1 MSQGPLRT
9 AVYIDGYNLYYGR
22 LRHTNYKWL
31 DVVLLFDSILKIQ
44 DPNSSL
50 EAVKYFTAPALA
62 KFASHGNASTTAQ
75 QQYHRALLA
84 KYPDKFSIKL
94 GTHTFDK
101 SGTSLPTF
109 IPGSPYD
116 RSIRSHVWKLEEKKT
131 DVNLAMAMYRDVAKD
146 LYDQVIICSNDS
158 DAEPV
163 LEALK
168 EDFPNLIIGVVSPLR
183 EHVRDSRSIST
194 SLSNF
199 ADWTRKY
206 ILDQELEKAQLPA
219 RVPTKKKPADKP
231 THW

>member
-1 MSQGPLRT
+1 MNPGPIKT

-31 DVVLLFDSILKIQ
+31 DVVLLFESILKTQ

-62 KFASHGNASTTAQ
+62 KFASHGNASTIAQ
-75 QQYHRALLA
+75 HQYHRALLA
-84 KYPDKFSIKL
+84 SYPTKFFIKQ
-94 GTHTFDK
+94 GAHTYAK
-101 SGTSLPTF
+101 TGTSLPTF
-109 IPGSPYD
+109 IVGSPYD
-116 RSIRSHVWKLEEKKT
+116 RNIRSHVWKLEEKKT
-131 DVNLAMAMYRDVAKD
+131 DVNLAMAMYRDVAKG
-146 LYDQVIICSNDS
+146 LYDQVVICSNDS

-183 EHVRDSRSIST
+183 ERATDTRSIST

-199 ADWTRKY
+199 SDWTRKY
-206 ILDQELEKAQLPA
+206 ILDEELEKAQLPT
-219 RVPTKKKPADKP
+219 RVLTKKKTADKP
-231 THW
+231 PHW

>member
-1 MSQGPLRT
+1 MNPGPLKT
-9 AVYIDGYNLYYGR
+9 VVYIDGYNLYYGR

-31 DVVLLFDSILKIQ
+31 DVVALFESILKIQ
-44 DPNSSL
+44 DPSSTL

-62 KFASHGNASTTAQ
+62 KFASHGNDSQIAQ

-84 KYPDKFSIKL
+84 RYPNKFSITF
-94 GTHTFDK
+94 GTHSFDK

-109 IPGSPYD
+109 IAGKPYD
-116 RSIRSHVWKLEEKKT
+116 RNIRSNVWKLEEKKT
-131 DVNLAMAMYRDVAKD
+131 DVNLAMAMYRDVAKG

-168 EDFPNLIIGVVSPLR
+168 EDFPSLIIGVVSPLR
-183 EHVRDSRSIST
+183 KHAIDTRSIST

-199 ADWTRKY
+199 AKWTRKY
-206 ILDQELEKAQLPA
+206 ILDEELEKAQLPT

-231 THW
+231 SHW